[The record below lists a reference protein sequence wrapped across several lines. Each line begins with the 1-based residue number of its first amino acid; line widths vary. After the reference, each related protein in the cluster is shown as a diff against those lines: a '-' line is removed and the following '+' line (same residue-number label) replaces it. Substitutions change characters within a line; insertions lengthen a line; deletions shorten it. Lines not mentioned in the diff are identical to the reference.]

1 MQVKELIKLLR
12 RFKNAELLIDDLPV
26 SFELYQDQT
35 EKFYV
40 NLKFLKNDRKSL
52 DKEEKL

>member
-1 MQVKELIKLLR
+1 MQVKELLKLLR
-12 RFKNAELLIDDLPV
+12 RFKNAELLINDLPV

-40 NLKFLKNDRKSL
+40 NLKILKNDRKSL
-52 DKEEKL
+52 DKAEKL

>member
-1 MQVKELIKLLR
+1 MRVKELIKLLR

-52 DKEEKL
+52 DKAEKL